1 MPNSRVPGGLLSSAV
16 WICVMNR
23 RRWNDQRGAVAVEFA
38 LVFPLLILVLF
49 GVIEY
54 GAVYNAQLVVTGAA
68 REAAREMAVT
78 GNAGSARTAAL
89 NAADGLT
96 PALSSGDVAISG
108 ACAPGNDVTITIS
121 YDKPFITGLFGAKV
135 GLTGVATRRCGG

>member
-1 MPNSRVPGGLLSSAV
+1 MT
-16 WICVMNR
+16 R
-23 RRWNDQRGAVAVEFA
+23 RRWKDDTGAVAVEFA

-78 GNAGSARTAAL
+78 GDAGSARTAAL
-89 NAADGLT
+89 TAAPGLV
-96 PALSSGDVAISG
+96 PALTTSNVQISG
-108 ACAPGNDVTITIS
+108 ACSAGHDVTVTIS
-121 YDKPFITGLFGAKV
+121 YQKPFITGLFGAKV
-135 GLTGVATRRCGG
+135 DLTGVATRRCGG

>member
-1 MPNSRVPGGLLSSAV
+1 ML
-16 WICVMNR
+16 R
-23 RRWNDQRGAVAVEFA
+23 RRWKDDSGAVAVEFA

-78 GNAGSARTAAL
+78 GNAGSARSAALTAAP
-89 NAADGLT
+89 GLV
-96 PALSSGDVAISG
+96 PALKTSDVQISG
-108 ACAPGNDVTITIS
+108 ACSPGQDVTITIS
-121 YDKPFITGLFGAKV
+121 YQKPFITGLFGAKV
-135 GLTGVATRRCGG
+135 DLTGVATRRCGG

>member
-1 MPNSRVPGGLLSSAV
+1 MT
-16 WICVMNR
+16 R

-54 GAVYNAQLVVTGAA
+54 GAIYNAQLVVTGAA

-89 NAADGLT
+89 TAAPGLV
-96 PALSSGDVAISG
+96 PALSTGDVAISG
-108 ACAPGNDVTITIS
+108 ACAPGHDVTVTIS

-135 GLTGVATRRCGG
+135 DLTGVATRRCGG

>member
-1 MPNSRVPGGLLSSAV
+1 MT
-16 WICVMNR
+16 R
-23 RRWNDQRGAVAVEFA
+23 RRWNDRGAVAVEFA

-54 GAVYNAQLVVTGAA
+54 GAIYNAQLVITGAA
-68 REAAREMAVT
+68 REGAREMAVT

-89 NAADGLT
+89 TAAPGLV
-96 PALSSGDVAISG
+96 PALSTGNVQISG
-108 ACAPGNDVTITIS
+108 ACAPGRDITVTIS

-135 GLTGVATRRCGG
+135 DLTGVATRRCGG